1 MLYNVKWLC
10 MPKRLDDKIG
20 VMLVK
25 RTLADLQEYVRE
37 ISTAYES
44 RDAYRYIEGDSVV
57 RKTYKTFGSDIFA
70 LASYLTERGWH
81 KKHIAIIGSSS
92 YAWVVTFLGIACSD
106 NVVIPIDKMLS
117 TEEMLGLL
125 VMGDVDAVFLSDEF
139 SPMIEN
145 IERADNRV
153 TEIIN
158 FSSEQYQRILET
170 KHVPLPRID
179 PDAMAEIL
187 FTSGTTGVSKGVMI
201 SQKSIVANIADIY
214 RMDFGRGIK
223 YPIVMSVLPIHHTF
237 ELTVDNLGVLYCGA
251 TVCINDK
258 LENIVANLGKFKP
271 AVILVVPAI
280 AEVFYKKVMEGIS
293 TGANKRKIGFA
304 RKLNRLLGRFGIDAR
319 RVLYK
324 SLLKKFGGNLSRV
337 IVGGAALRSEIA
349 QTFEEFGVSMYQGY
363 GMTECAPL
371 ISANY
376 PGINRHGSV
385 GKPVNYMD
393 VKIEDGEILTRGDG
407 VMLGYYKNEEA
418 TREAVTEDGWL
429 RTGDL
434 GYFDRDGY
442 LYITGRSKNLII
454 LDNGKNIYPEE
465 LEAHL
470 AVIPGIKEIMVY
482 ESRGKLCAAIQP
494 TDINDKCLLKD
505 IKGGIK
511 KYNNEAPPYKRIV
524 SYDFIARD
532 FPKTTSLKIKRKEA
546 IKMVSEL
553 VCKKTVENVPPTTPE
568 QIKIVAAFEKI
579 LGCKNVGIKDDFF
592 DLGGDS
598 LAALEV
604 GALIGVPAQ
613 ELYDHPTAEQ
623 LEQVLMA
630 VKDKESGEQSKI
642 DINELIRHNSNQ
654 LHDAEIKYVMLTGAT
669 GYLGSHILHELMR
682 RKMSVICLVRN
693 EQKLKDTLKYY
704 FPREHEYFAY
714 KVILG
719 DIAEPMLGLDEQ
731 NYQALAKKVDM
742 VIHTAANV
750 SHAGN
755 YADFERTNVQGTQ
768 NVIDFCRLAGA
779 VLQHTSTASVH
790 GAGTVAQNNPD
801 AKFDEFSLDIGQEY
815 SQNVYIH
822 SKYKAEEAVLLA
834 REEGLEA
841 NIFRIG
847 NLTWRMKD
855 GVFQKN
861 AQDNGFIGR
870 YKGLMKVGVY
880 SKEIAEYP
888 IDFTPVDECADAYVR
903 LSLSNRVNNIY
914 NLYNPHL
921 FTINTLAKKTF
932 RSIKQVRSEIFEK
945 SLKELITDKEVAVL
959 SFYSA
964 IASSSA
970 NVPISNEYTVAEL
983 GKLGFKWSKINLRYL
998 SYMKKIK

>member
-1 MLYNVKWLC
+1 MYNVRWLC
-10 MPKRLDDKIG
+10 MPKRSDDKIG
-20 VMLVK
+20 VTLVK
-25 RTLADLQEYVRE
+25 KTLRDLQEYVGE
-37 ISTAYES
+37 IVAAYGG
-44 RDAYRYIEGDSVV
+44 RDAYRYINKDNQIV

-70 LASYLTERGWH
+70 VASWLTEKGWRE
-81 KKHIAIIGSSS
+81 KHIAIIGSSG
-92 YAWVVTFLGIACSD
+92 YAWVVTFLGIACSG

-117 TEEMLGLL
+117 AQEMLGLL
-125 VMGDVDAVFLSDEF
+125 DMGDVDAVFLSEEF
-139 SPMIEN
+139 AYMKQEIEQAN
-145 IERADNRV
+145 TRVACVVNFADA
-153 TEIIN
+153 EY
-158 FSSEQYQRILET
+158 EQILAT
-170 KHVPLPRID
+170 KQVPLPRPD
-179 PDAMAEIL
+179 PDALAEIL
-187 FTSGTTGVSKGVMI
+187 FTSGTTGVSKGVML
-201 SQKSIVANIADIY
+201 SQRSIVANICDIA
-214 RMDFGRGIK
+214 RMDFGRGVK
-223 YPIVMSVLPIHHTF
+223 YPVVLSVLPIHHTF

-258 LENIVANLGKFKP
+258 LENIVANLNRFKP

-280 AEVFYKKVMEGIS
+280 AEVFYKKVKEGLS
-293 TGANKRKIGFA
+293 TGAGKRKVGFA
-304 RKLNRLLGRFGIDAR
+304 RWANRLLFRMGFDAR

-324 SLLKKFGGNLSRV
+324 SLLKKFGGNLCRV
-337 IVGGAALRSEIA
+337 IVGGAALRPEIA
-349 QTFEEFGVSMYQGY
+349 RTFEEFGVSMYQGY

-385 GKPVNYMD
+385 GKPVAYMD
-393 VKIEDGEILTRGDG
+393 VKIEQGEILVKGDG
-407 VMLGYYKNEEA
+407 VMLGYYQNEEA
-418 TREAVTEDGWL
+418 TREAMTEDGWL
-429 RTGDL
+429 HTGDL

-465 LEAHL
+465 LETHL
-470 AVIPGIKEIMVY
+470 SVIPGIKEIMVY
-482 ESRGKLCAAIQP
+482 ESRGKICAAIHP
-494 TDINDKCLLKD
+494 TDINDAQMLK
-505 IKGGIK
+505 GIK
-511 KYNNEAPPYKRIV
+511 QGIKEYNNEAPPYKRIV
-524 SYDFIARD
+524 SYDFIARE

-546 IKMVSEL
+546 IRMVGEL
-553 VCKKTVENVPPTTPE
+553 VCKKTVEHVSPTTPE
-568 QIKIVAAFEKI
+568 QIKITAAFEKI

-592 DLGGDS
+592 DIGGDS

-613 ELYDHPTAEQ
+613 EIYDHPTAEQ
-623 LEQVLMA
+623 LEQVLLD
-630 VKDKESGEQSKI
+630 VKDKESTEQSKI

-654 LHDAEIKYVMLTGAT
+654 LHEAEVKYILLTGAT

-693 EQKLKDTLKYY
+693 EQKLKETLKYY

-714 KVILG
+714 KVVLG
-719 DIAEPMLGLDEQ
+719 DIAEPMLGLDEKD
-731 NYQALAKKVDM
+731 YLALAKKVDM

-755 YADFERTNVQGTQ
+755 YADFERTNVLGTQ
-768 NVIDFCRLAGA
+768 NVIDFCFKAGA

-790 GAGTVAQNNPD
+790 GAGTVAQHNPD

-822 SKYKAEEAVLLA
+822 SKYKAEELVLLA

-855 GVFQKN
+855 GVFQRN
-861 AQDNGFIGR
+861 AQDNGFISR
-870 YKGLMKVGVY
+870 CKGLFKVGVY
-880 SKEIAEYP
+880 SKEIAQYP

-903 LSLSNRVNNIY
+903 LALSNRVNNIY
-914 NLYNPHL
+914 NLYNPHV
-921 FTINTLAKKTF
+921 FVIDTLAKKLF
-932 RSIKQVRSEIFEK
+932 RSFKQVSSEMFDK
-945 SLKELITDKEVAVL
+945 SLKELISDKDVAVL

-998 SYMKKIK
+998 SYMNKIK

>member
-1 MLYNVKWLC
+1 MK
-10 MPKRLDDKIG
+10 K
-20 VMLVK
+20 
-25 RTLADLQEYVRE
+25 TLRDLQEYVEE
-37 ISTAYES
+37 IVAAYGN
-44 RDAYRYIEGDSVV
+44 RDAYRYIDGDKIV

-70 LASYLTERGWH
+70 VASWLCAKGWRE
-81 KKHIAIIGSSS
+81 KHIAIIGSSS
-92 YAWVVTFLGIACSD
+92 YAWVVTFLGIACSG
-106 NVVIPIDKMLS
+106 NVVVPIDKMLS
-117 TEEMLGLL
+117 SEEMLGLL
-125 VMGDVDAVFLSDEF
+125 VMGDVDAVFLADEF
-139 SPMIEN
+139 AYMAGEIEQAN
-145 IERADNRV
+145 NRV
-153 TEIIN
+153 TKIVN
-158 FSSEQYQRILET
+158 FSSEEYKQILATEQ
-170 KHVPLPRID
+170 VSLPRID
-179 PDAMAEIL
+179 PDAMAEVL

-201 SQKSIVANIADIY
+201 SQRSIVANIADIY
-214 RMDFGRGIK
+214 RMDYGRGIK

-293 TGANKRKIGFA
+293 TGPNKRKIAFA
-304 RKLNRLLGRFGIDAR
+304 KKINRLLGHFGIDAR
-319 RVLYK
+319 RTLYK
-324 SLLKKFGGNLSRV
+324 SLLSKFGGNLSRV
-337 IVGGAALRSEIA
+337 IVGGAALRPEISK
-349 QTFEEFGVSMYQGY
+349 TFEEFGVSMYQGY

-371 ISANY
+371 IAANY

-385 GKPVNYMD
+385 GKPVAYMD
-393 VKIEDGEILTRGDG
+393 VKIEDGEILTRGEG

-429 RTGDL
+429 HTGDL

-465 LEAHL
+465 LETHL
-470 AVIPGIKEIMVY
+470 SVIPGIKEIMVY
-482 ESRGKLCAAIQP
+482 ESRGKLCAAIHP
-494 TDINDKCLLKD
+494 IDINDTQMLKG
-505 IKGGIK
+505 IKAGIK

-524 SYDFIARD
+524 SYDFIARE

-546 IKMVSEL
+546 IKMVAEL
-553 VCKKTVENVPPTTPE
+553 VCKKTVEHVPPTTPE
-568 QIKIVAAFEKI
+568 QIKIIAAFEKI
-579 LGCKNVGIKDDFF
+579 LGCKNLGIKDDFF
-592 DLGGDS
+592 DNGGDS

-623 LEQVLMA
+623 LELVLLQ
-630 VKDKESGEQSKI
+630 VKDKESSEQSKI
-642 DINELIRHNSNQ
+642 NINELIRHNSNQ

-669 GYLGSHILHELMR
+669 GYLGSHVLHELMR
-682 RKMSVICLVRN
+682 HKMSVICLVRN
-693 EQKLKDTLKYY
+693 EEKLKETLKYY

-731 NYQALAKKVDM
+731 TYQALARKVDM

-755 YADFERTNVQGTQ
+755 YADFERTNVLGTQ
-768 NVIDFCRLAGA
+768 NVIDFCFKAGA

-855 GVFQKN
+855 GVFQRN
-861 AQDNGFIGR
+861 AQDNGFVGR

-903 LSLSNRVNNIY
+903 LALSNRVNNIY

-921 FTINTLAKKTF
+921 FTISTLAKKTF

-945 SLKELITDKEVAVL
+945 SLKELINDKEVAVL

-983 GKLGFKWSKINLRYL
+983 GKLGFKWSKITLRYL
-998 SYMKKIK
+998 SYMNKIK

>member
-44 RDAYRYIEGDSVV
+44 RDAYRYIEGDSIV

-553 VCKKTVENVPPTTPE
+553 VCKKTVEHVPPTTPE

-630 VKDKESGEQSKI
+630 VKDKESSEQSKI

-790 GAGTVAQNNPD
+790 GAGTVAQHNPD

-983 GKLGFKWSKINLRYL
+983 GKLGFKWSKITLRYL

>member
-44 RDAYRYIEGDSVV
+44 RDAYRYIEGDSIV

-106 NVVIPIDKMLS
+106 NVVIPTDKMLS

-170 KHVPLPRID
+170 KHVPLPKID

-418 TREAVTEDGWL
+418 TREAVTKDGWL

-630 VKDKESGEQSKI
+630 VKDKESSEQSKI

-731 NYQALAKKVDM
+731 NYQALARKVDM

-790 GAGTVAQNNPD
+790 GAGTVAQHNPD

-932 RSIKQVRSEIFEK
+932 RSIKQVKSEIFEK

>member
-1 MLYNVKWLC
+1 M
-10 MPKRLDDKIG
+10 
-20 VMLVK
+20 K

-44 RDAYRYIEGDSVV
+44 RDAYRYIEGDSIV

-304 RKLNRLLGRFGIDAR
+304 RKLNRLLGRFGVDAR

-418 TREAVTEDGWL
+418 TREAMTEDGWL

-630 VKDKESGEQSKI
+630 VKDKESSEQSKI

-921 FTINTLAKKTF
+921 FTISTLAKKTF

>member
-44 RDAYRYIEGDSVV
+44 RDAYRYIEGDSIV

-170 KHVPLPRID
+170 KHVPLPKID

-418 TREAVTEDGWL
+418 TREAVTKDGWL

-630 VKDKESGEQSKI
+630 VKDKESSEQSKI

-731 NYQALAKKVDM
+731 NYQALARKVDM

-790 GAGTVAQNNPD
+790 GAGTVAQHNPD

-932 RSIKQVRSEIFEK
+932 RSIKQVKSEIFEK

>member
-1 MLYNVKWLC
+1 
-10 MPKRLDDKIG
+10 
-20 VMLVK
+20 MLVK
-25 RTLADLQEYVRE
+25 KTLRDLQEYVGE
-37 ISTAYES
+37 IVAAYGS
-44 RDAYRYIEGDSVV
+44 RDAYRYIKDNKIV
-57 RKTYKTFGSDIFA
+57 RKTYKKFGSDIFA
-70 LASYLTERGWH
+70 VASWLTSRGWR
-81 KKHIAIIGSSS
+81 KKHIAIIGSSC
-92 YAWVVTFLGIACSD
+92 YAWVVTFLGIACSG

-117 TEEMLGLL
+117 SEEMLGLL
-125 VMGDVDAVFLSDEF
+125 VMGDVDAVFLSEEF
-139 SPMIEN
+139 AFMKQEIEQ
-145 IERADNRV
+145 ADNGV
-153 TEIIN
+153 QTVISFATEEYKQIL
-158 FSSEQYQRILET
+158 STEQ
-170 KHVPLPRID
+170 VPLPQID
-179 PDAMAEIL
+179 PDEMAEIL

-214 RMDFGRGIK
+214 RMDFGRGVK
-223 YPIVMSVLPIHHTF
+223 YPVVMSVLPIHHTF

-258 LENIVANLGKFKP
+258 LENIVANLNRFKP

-280 AEVFYKKVMEGIS
+280 AEVFYKKVKEGIS
-293 TGANKRKIGFA
+293 AGAGKRKVGFA
-304 RKLNRLLGRFGIDAR
+304 RLVNRVLSHWGLDAR
-319 RVLYK
+319 RTLYK
-324 SLLKKFGGNLSRV
+324 SLLEKFGGNLSRV
-337 IVGGAALRSEIA
+337 IVGGAALRPEIA
-349 QTFEEFGVSMYQGY
+349 KTFEEFGVSMYQGY

-371 ISANY
+371 IAANY

-385 GKPVNYMD
+385 GKPVSYMD
-393 VKIEDGEILTRGDG
+393 VKIEDGEILVKGDG

-418 TREAVTEDGWL
+418 TREAMTEDGWL
-429 RTGDL
+429 HTGDL

-465 LEAHL
+465 LETQL
-470 AVIPGIKEIMVY
+470 SVIPGIKEILVY
-482 ESRGKLCAAIQP
+482 ESRGKICAAIHP
-494 TDINDKCLLKD
+494 VDINDKD
-505 IKGGIK
+505 MIKQIKQGIK
-511 KYNNEAPPYKRIV
+511 AYNNEAPAYKRIV

-546 IKMVSEL
+546 IGMISEL
-553 VCKKTVENVPPTTPE
+553 ICKKTVEHVPPTTPE
-568 QIKIVAAFEKI
+568 QIKITAAFEKI

-604 GALIGVPAQ
+604 GALVGVPAQ

-623 LEQVLMA
+623 LELVLLQ
-630 VKDKESGEQSKI
+630 VKDKESTEQSKI
-642 DINELIRHNSNQ
+642 NINELIRHNSNR
-654 LHDAEIKYVMLTGAT
+654 LHEAEVKYILLTGAT
-669 GYLGSHILHELMR
+669 GYLGSHVLHELMR

-693 EQKLKDTLKYY
+693 EKKLKDTLKYY
-704 FPREHEYFAY
+704 FPREHEYFSY
-714 KVILG
+714 HVVLG
-719 DIAEPMLGLDEQ
+719 DISEPMLGLDEKD
-731 NYQALAKKVDM
+731 YLALTRKVDM

-755 YADFERTNVQGTQ
+755 YADFERTNVLGTQ
-768 NVIDFCRLAGA
+768 NVIEFCRKANA

-790 GAGTVAQNNPD
+790 GAGTVAQRNPD

-815 SQNVYIH
+815 AQNVYIH

-834 REEGLEA
+834 REEGLAA

-855 GVFQKN
+855 GVFQRN

-903 LSLSNRVNNIY
+903 LALHNRVNNIY
-914 NLYNPHL
+914 NLYNPHV
-921 FTINTLAKKTF
+921 FTISSLAKKTF

-945 SLKELITDKEVAVL
+945 SLKELINDKEVAVL

-983 GKLGFKWSKINLRYL
+983 GKLGFRWSKITLRYL
-998 SYMKKIK
+998 SYMNKIK

>member
-1 MLYNVKWLC
+1 MK
-10 MPKRLDDKIG
+10 K
-20 VMLVK
+20 
-25 RTLADLQEYVRE
+25 TLRDLQEYVEE
-37 ISTAYES
+37 IVAAYGN
-44 RDAYRYIEGDSVV
+44 RDAYRYIDGDKIV

-70 LASYLTERGWH
+70 VASWLCAKGWRE
-81 KKHIAIIGSSS
+81 KHIAIIGSSS
-92 YAWVVTFLGIACSD
+92 YAWVVTFLGIACSG
-106 NVVIPIDKMLS
+106 NVVVPIDKMLS
-117 TEEMLGLL
+117 SEEMLGLL
-125 VMGDVDAVFLSDEF
+125 VMGDVDAVFLADEF
-139 SPMIEN
+139 AYMAGEIEQAN
-145 IERADNRV
+145 NRV
-153 TEIIN
+153 TKIVN
-158 FSSEQYQRILET
+158 FSSEEYKQILATEQ
-170 KHVPLPRID
+170 VSLPRIN
-179 PDAMAEIL
+179 PDAMAEVL

-201 SQKSIVANIADIY
+201 SQRSIVANIADIY
-214 RMDFGRGIK
+214 RMDYGRGVK

-293 TGANKRKIGFA
+293 TGPNKRKIAFA
-304 RKLNRLLGRFGIDAR
+304 KKLNRLLSHFGIDAR
-319 RVLYK
+319 RTLYK
-324 SLLKKFGGNLSRV
+324 SLLSKFGGNLSRV
-337 IVGGAALRSEIA
+337 IVGGAALRPEIA
-349 QTFEEFGVSMYQGY
+349 KTFEEFGVSMYQGY

-371 ISANY
+371 IAANY

-385 GKPVNYMD
+385 GKPVAYMD
-393 VKIEDGEILTRGDG
+393 VKIEDGEILTRGEG

-429 RTGDL
+429 HTGDL

-465 LEAHL
+465 LETHL
-470 AVIPGIKEIMVY
+470 SVIPGIKEIMVY
-482 ESRGKLCAAIQP
+482 ESRGKLCAAIHP
-494 TDINDKCLLKD
+494 IDINDTQMLKG
-505 IKGGIK
+505 IKAGIK
-511 KYNNEAPPYKRIV
+511 KYNNDAPPYKRIV
-524 SYDFIARD
+524 SYDFIARE

-546 IKMVSEL
+546 IKMVAEL
-553 VCKKTVENVPPTTPE
+553 VCKKTVEHVPPTTPE
-568 QIKIVAAFEKI
+568 QIKIIAAFEKI
-579 LGCKNVGIKDDFF
+579 LGCKNLGIKDDFF
-592 DLGGDS
+592 DNGGDS

-623 LEQVLMA
+623 LELVLLQ
-630 VKDKESGEQSKI
+630 VKDKESSEQSKI
-642 DINELIRHNSNQ
+642 NINELIRHNSNQ

-669 GYLGSHILHELMR
+669 GYLGSHVLHELMR
-682 RKMSVICLVRN
+682 HKMSVICLVRN
-693 EQKLKDTLKYY
+693 EEKLKETLKYY

-731 NYQALAKKVDM
+731 TYQALVRKVDM

-755 YADFERTNVQGTQ
+755 YADFERTNVLGTQ
-768 NVIDFCRLAGA
+768 NIIDFCFKAGA

-801 AKFDEFSLDIGQEY
+801 ARFDEFSLDIGQEY

-855 GVFQKN
+855 GVFQRN
-861 AQDNGFIGR
+861 AQDNGFVGR

-903 LSLSNRVNNIY
+903 LALSNRVNNIY

-921 FTINTLAKKTF
+921 FTISTLAKKTF

-945 SLKELITDKEVAVL
+945 SLKELINDKEVAVL

-983 GKLGFKWSKINLRYL
+983 GKLGFKWSKITLRYL
-998 SYMKKIK
+998 SYMNKIK

>member
-1 MLYNVKWLC
+1 MK
-10 MPKRLDDKIG
+10 K
-20 VMLVK
+20 
-25 RTLADLQEYVRE
+25 TLRDLQEYVEE
-37 ISTAYES
+37 IVAAYGN
-44 RDAYRYIEGDSVV
+44 RDAYRYIDGDKIV

-70 LASYLTERGWH
+70 VASWLCAKGWRE
-81 KKHIAIIGSSS
+81 KHIAIIGSSS
-92 YAWVVTFLGIACSD
+92 YAWVVTFLGIACSG
-106 NVVIPIDKMLS
+106 NVVVPIDKMLS
-117 TEEMLGLL
+117 SEEMLGLL
-125 VMGDVDAVFLSDEF
+125 VMGDVDAVFLADEF
-139 SPMIEN
+139 AYMAGEIEQAN
-145 IERADNRV
+145 NRV
-153 TEIIN
+153 TKIVN
-158 FSSEQYQRILET
+158 FSSEEYKQILATEQ
-170 KHVPLPRID
+170 VSLPRIN
-179 PDAMAEIL
+179 PDAMAEVL

-201 SQKSIVANIADIY
+201 SQRSIVANIADIY
-214 RMDFGRGIK
+214 RMDYGRGVK

-293 TGANKRKIGFA
+293 TGPNKRKIAFA
-304 RKLNRLLGRFGIDAR
+304 KKLNRLLSHFGIDAR
-319 RVLYK
+319 RTLYK
-324 SLLKKFGGNLSRV
+324 SLLSKFGGNLSRV
-337 IVGGAALRSEIA
+337 IVGGAALRPEIA
-349 QTFEEFGVSMYQGY
+349 KTFEEFGVSMYQGY
-363 GMTECAPL
+363 GMTESAPL
-371 ISANY
+371 IAANY

-385 GKPVNYMD
+385 GKPVAYMD
-393 VKIEDGEILTRGDG
+393 VKIEDGEILTRGEG

-429 RTGDL
+429 HTGDL

-465 LEAHL
+465 LETHL
-470 AVIPGIKEIMVY
+470 SVIPGIKEIMVY
-482 ESRGKLCAAIQP
+482 ESRGKLCAAIHP
-494 TDINDKCLLKD
+494 IDINDTQMLKG
-505 IKGGIK
+505 IKAGIK
-511 KYNNEAPPYKRIV
+511 KYNNDAPPYKRIV
-524 SYDFIARD
+524 SYDFIARE

-546 IKMVSEL
+546 IKMVAEL
-553 VCKKTVENVPPTTPE
+553 VCKKTVEHVPPTTPE
-568 QIKIVAAFEKI
+568 QIKIIAAFEKI
-579 LGCKNVGIKDDFF
+579 LGCKNLGIKDDFF
-592 DLGGDS
+592 DNGGDS

-623 LEQVLMA
+623 LELVLLQ
-630 VKDKESGEQSKI
+630 VKDKESSEQSKI
-642 DINELIRHNSNQ
+642 NINELIRHNSNQ

-669 GYLGSHILHELMR
+669 GYLGSHVLHELMR
-682 RKMSVICLVRN
+682 HKMSVICLVRN
-693 EQKLKDTLKYY
+693 EEKLKETLKYY

-731 NYQALAKKVDM
+731 TYQALVRKVDM

-755 YADFERTNVQGTQ
+755 YADFERTNVLGTQ
-768 NVIDFCRLAGA
+768 NIIDFCFKAGA

-801 AKFDEFSLDIGQEY
+801 ARFDEFSLDIGQEY

-855 GVFQKN
+855 GVFQRN
-861 AQDNGFIGR
+861 AQDNGFVGR

-903 LSLSNRVNNIY
+903 LALSNRVNNIY

-921 FTINTLAKKTF
+921 FTISTLAKKTF

-945 SLKELITDKEVAVL
+945 SLKELINDKEVAVL

-983 GKLGFKWSKINLRYL
+983 GKLGFKWSKITLRYL
-998 SYMKKIK
+998 SYMNKIK

>member
-1 MLYNVKWLC
+1 
-10 MPKRLDDKIG
+10 
-20 VMLVK
+20 
-25 RTLADLQEYVRE
+25 
-37 ISTAYES
+37 
-44 RDAYRYIEGDSVV
+44 
-57 RKTYKTFGSDIFA
+57 
-70 LASYLTERGWH
+70 
-81 KKHIAIIGSSS
+81 
-92 YAWVVTFLGIACSD
+92 
-106 NVVIPIDKMLS
+106 
-117 TEEMLGLL
+117 MLGLL

-170 KHVPLPRID
+170 KHVPLPKID

-418 TREAVTEDGWL
+418 TREAVTKDGWL

-630 VKDKESGEQSKI
+630 VKDKESSEQSKI

-731 NYQALAKKVDM
+731 NYQALARKVDM

-790 GAGTVAQNNPD
+790 GAGTVAQHNPD

-932 RSIKQVRSEIFEK
+932 RSIKQVKSEIFEK